1 MPVPNLVVGFGAA
14 LLVVVIAGLLTLRAA
29 RDFANS
35 SRLVVHT
42 QLVLETLSALQVG
55 YAEMV
60 AAVRAFVITD
70 EERYNLERQDAAVDM
85 HAALDTL
92 RIMTADNAERQRD
105 LESLRAE
112 LVRREAALMRALA
125 AKAQGGVPAVLA
137 IAGDPEVSATT
148 QRVSDLLDR
157 IRREERTLLARR
169 SQLDDDRIVN
179 LRRTLFVFF
188 GCTVVI
194 LGVLFLRA
202 RDGYKRREA
211 GRRELQQRSL
221 ELESANKELESFSY
235 SVSHD
240 LRAPLRA
247 VDGYAALL
255 QEDFAASLD
264 DEGRRFLAAIR
275 EGARSM
281 GVLIQDLLA
290 FSRLGRLPIE
300 PIETDTRMLVNSAW
314 ERIQQ
319 GHKDLRATLQI
330 GDLPPSFGD
339 PRLLLQIWANL
350 LDNAVK
356 YSDKSAQPQIEVRGE
371 LKGDEAVFSVSDNG
385 VGFDMRYY
393 DKLFQVFQRLHSEAE
408 YTGTGVGLAII
419 ARIAV
424 RHGGR
429 AWAESTPGQGAVFY
443 FALPNH
449 PTNSE
454 AVAEAG

>member
-1 MPVPNLVVGFGAA
+1 MPVPNMVVGFGAA
-14 LLVVVIAGLLTLRAA
+14 LLVVAIAGLLTLRAA

-42 QLVLETLSALQVG
+42 QVVLETLAALQVG

-60 AAVRAFVITD
+60 AAVRAYVITG

-92 RIMTADNAERQRD
+92 RIMTADNALRQRD
-105 LESLRAE
+105 LEALRVE
-112 LVRREAALMRALA
+112 LDHREATLMRALA
-125 AKAQGGVPAVLA
+125 VRAEGGVPAVLA
-137 IAGDPEVSATT
+137 LAGDPDVNATT
-148 QRVSDLLDR
+148 QRVSDLLDQ
-157 IRREERTLLARR
+157 IRREERNLLARR

-179 LRRTLFVFF
+179 LRRTLFAFF
-188 GCTVVI
+188 ACTVVI
-194 LGVLFLRA
+194 LGVLFMRA
-202 RDGYKRREA
+202 LDSYKRREA
-211 GRRELQQRSL
+211 GRRELQLRSL

-300 PIETDTRMLVNSAW
+300 PIETDTRILVNSAW

-319 GHKDLRATLQI
+319 GHKDLRATLQV

-356 YSDKSAQPQIEVRGE
+356 YSDKSAQPHIEVRGE

-393 DKLFQVFQRLHSEAE
+393 DKLFKVFQRLHSQAE
-408 YTGTGVGLAII
+408 YAGTGVGLAII
-419 ARIAV
+419 ARIAA

-429 AWAESTPGQGAVFY
+429 AWAESIPGQGAVFY

-449 PTNSE
+449 ATHPD
-454 AVAEAG
+454 AVAEAV